1 MVASTTGL
9 PTQGRAVSDALV
21 ALISKANPGRPAKRR
36 QIGPEAGHALEIL
49 GHAIEYL
56 ADEYVH
62 RGTSFSANDPQVK
75 AVQLLMELNREIYF
89 ECPVI
94 PTFSQRVRALLHL
107 SRTHVLSFLRVSQST
122 SDRPRSPGTK

>member
-1 MVASTTGL
+1 MVASSTHL
-9 PTQGRAVSDALV
+9 PAPSRTVSDALV
-21 ALISKANPGRPAKRR
+21 PLLSKAGPERPAKRR
-36 QIGPEAGHALEIL
+36 RISPEAGRALEIL

-62 RGTSFSANDPQVK
+62 RGTSFSANDPQIK

-94 PTFSQRVRALLHL
+94 PTFSQRIRTFLHL
-107 SRTHVLSFLRVSQST
+107 SRT
-122 SDRPRSPGTK
+122 